1 MINRQEY
8 IIQLLK
14 EGHDQTEI
22 AKQFK
27 KHPDFKIAGKSTI
40 EKEIQAIKKKY
51 GVKTMFQLGLV
62 IGKEEK

>member
-14 EGHDQTEI
+14 EGHDQTEM

-40 EKEIQAIKKKY
+40 EKEIQEIQKLLCILRLFFKFLNKICS
-51 GVKTMFQLGLV
+51 M
-62 IGKEEK
+62 